1 VRTHISWH
9 SKNPSCINRTFDFS
23 TDTRGSVH
31 YAYGNID
38 FAQKRWAGAK
48 RSYDAALKIGLASAP
63 IHPIT
68 AAAYYS
74 LGCVEHER
82 HNVDNAKAY
91 LDKAMAI
98 AQLRSPDRD
107 DGTMARIM
115 WKTSQVLEN
124 EMFGA
129 SQEDAT
135 ELRIRAELALK
146 TLTAKGEGG
155 IVFSADEEG
164 NPDRD
169 EMEDAYD
176 SLVPGYFR

>member
-1 VRTHISWH
+1 MS
-9 SKNPSCINRTFDFS
+9 
-23 TDTRGSVH
+23 SVH
-31 YAYGNID
+31 YAYGNIE
-38 FAQKRWAGAK
+38 FAQKRWVAAK
-48 RSYDAALKIGLASAP
+48 RAYEASLRIGLANTP

-82 HNVDNAKAY
+82 HNIDNARAY

-98 AQLRSPDRD
+98 AQLRSPDHD

-115 WKTSQVLEN
+115 WKMSQVLESDT
-124 EMFGA
+124 FGTFQTEA
-129 SQEDAT
+129 ED
-135 ELRIRAELALK
+135 LRIRAELALK

-155 IVFSADEEG
+155 IVFSVDEDG
-164 NPDRD
+164 DADRD